1 MKIDNALNKT
11 GGRFATI
18 ETSHRGTFSAK
29 LVPDSITAQYVTLNV
44 PSKNLTMKVS
54 KDKITKIRCGKT
66 RYTKR

>member
-11 GGRFATI
+11 RGRFATI

-44 PSKNLTMKVS
+44 PSKLNNESL
-54 KDKITKIRCGKT
+54 
-66 RYTKR
+66 KR